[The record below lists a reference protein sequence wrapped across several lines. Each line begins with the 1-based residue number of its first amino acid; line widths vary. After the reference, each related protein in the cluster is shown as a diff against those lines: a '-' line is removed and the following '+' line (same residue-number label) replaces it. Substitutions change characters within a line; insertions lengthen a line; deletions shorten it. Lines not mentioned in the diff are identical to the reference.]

1 MLNNPTPLRRK
12 SITGAKDGLCDDA
25 LCNEGLIYSLFRIR
39 QQHKNDKMIKEIKAN
54 NNHTHR
60 YTHRQTDIH

>member
-1 MLNNPTPLRRK
+1 MTLNEQHRNVSEL
-12 SITGAKDGLCDDA
+12 
-25 LCNEGLIYSLFRIR
+25 YLFRIR
-39 QQHKNDKMIKEIKAN
+39 QQHKNDKMIKEIRPN

>member
-1 MLNNPTPLRRK
+1 MIVT
-12 SITGAKDGLCDDA
+12 T
-25 LCNEGLIYSLFRIR
+25 IYSLFRIR
-39 QQHKNDKMIKEIKAN
+39 QQHKNDKMIKEIRPN